1 MPTPS
6 TWAIGVAS
14 PSYVDPYQALEESV
28 GLPGGRSGPIM
39 LGAAGGEVVPPHRRL
54 GGHVSEILDWRG
66 SPAIWVLAAILIA
79 IGVLHLGGGFRG
91 ALGPAKVRAAGEL

>member
-14 PSYVDPYQALEESV
+14 PSYTDPYQALEAS
-28 GLPGGRSGPIM
+28 LPGIGGAPF
-39 LGAAGGEVVPPHRRL
+39 GAAGGEVVPPSRRL
-54 GGHVSEILDWRG
+54 KGHVSELLDWQG

-79 IGVLHLGGGFRG
+79 IGVLHLGGGFKG
-91 ALGPAKVRAAGEL
+91 SLGPAKVSGGAEL